1 MTERRGKSQQLLT
14 AMGWLDM
21 WCDSFLNIWLS
32 SIQVKLYTL
41 DRRKRPHPEP
51 YVLDRPSRASFP
63 ETGVRVSEGKQGQDA
78 SSPSKEGE
86 QGKMHLPLLQT
97 KEVPLFLSPS
107 VHIFAFV
114 RATGALSLGG
124 LQGFGLWA
132 LGFVPVRTEDGNACR
147 VSEAFTPHDVSRDL
161 S

>member
-1 MTERRGKSQQLLT
+1 
-14 AMGWLDM
+14 
-21 WCDSFLNIWLS
+21 
-32 SIQVKLYTL
+32 
-41 DRRKRPHPEP
+41 
-51 YVLDRPSRASFP
+51 
-63 ETGVRVSEGKQGQDA
+63 VSEGKQGQDA